1 MTPSP
6 IVGYYCLQVESV
18 SCARQP
24 RDEGEGDGPVRQ
36 VLRQEKKF
44 LLDLVASSQLQSRLG
59 AVLKEDDHSSARGY
73 LIRSLYFDTVH
84 DRDYVEKLFGTNP
97 RRKVRLRIYDP
108 TADFALLE
116 CKQKDGEHQ
125 VKRSLTCN
133 RDEARRLIAGDLRW
147 MLDRPEPFARE
158 MHAFISINGY
168 RPKAVVEYRRRAFVG
183 QENRTRITFDS
194 EIRGTETN
202 VNIFDERLCTH
213 PVFDP
218 FNVILEVKYNGFLMS
233 YVKDQI
239 NSVEKRPLSVSKYA
253 LCRDTTMGFQF

>member
-1 MTPSP
+1 MNE
-6 IVGYYCLQVESV
+6 VM
-18 SCARQP
+18 
-24 RDEGEGDGPVRQ
+24 
-36 VLRQEKKF
+36 RQEKKY
-44 LLDLVASSQLQSRLG
+44 LIHLVDMARLSGALSQVMAQDRHGGALG
-59 AVLKEDDHSSARGY
+59 YR
-73 LIRSLYFDTVH
+73 IRSLYFDTVH

-233 YVKDQI
+233 YVKEQI